1 MKALPKIDNVDIKIL
16 KALSRDARTRFA
28 DIAKD
33 CNLSITA
40 ITQRYRKMRKDG
52 IITGTSLITFS
63 EYQDKRSISVDLKA
77 ESGYEKSIIETM
89 KKIPQSKNCLK
100 VIGKYDIHA
109 GIRVDSLEQIDK
121 IKRTLQKMK
130 GVLEIDIT
138 ISLDRLF
145 FFPENLVL
153 LPTGGP
159 K

>member
-1 MKALPKIDNVDIKIL
+1 MKAPPKIDSVDIKIL
-16 KALSRDARTRFA
+16 RALSKDARKNFA

-40 ITQRYRKMRKDG
+40 ITQRYRKMRRNG
-52 IITGTSLITFS
+52 IITGTSLIVAS
-63 EYQDKRSISVDLKA
+63 DPQDKRSISVDLKV
-77 ESGYEKSIIETM
+77 EGDSEKSIIEEM
-89 KKIPQSKNCLK
+89 KKIPQLKNCLK
-100 VIGKYDIHA
+100 VIGKYDVHA
-109 GIRVDSLEQIDK
+109 GIRVNSLEQIDK
-121 IKRTLQKMK
+121 IKRTLEKMK

-153 LPTGGP
+153 LPTGVA

>member
-1 MKALPKIDNVDIKIL
+1 MKALPKIDSVDIKIL
-16 KALSRDARTRFA
+16 RALSKDARKNFV

-33 CNLSITA
+33 CHLSITA
-40 ITQRYRKMRKDG
+40 ITQRYRKMRKNG
-52 IITGTSLITFS
+52 IITGTSLIVAS
-63 EYQDKRSISVDLKA
+63 DSQDKRSVSVDLKV
-77 ESGYEKSIIETM
+77 EGGCEKSIIEAM
-89 KKIPQSKNCLK
+89 KEIPQLKNCLK

-130 GVLEIDIT
+130 GILEIDIT

-153 LPTGGP
+153 SPTGDA